1 MNESNEKKLVIVWL
15 SVDKQAAIDMALLY
29 ARDSRLNGGWNQIEL
44 ILWGPSVE
52 SAAESEAVQQELALL
67 QNLGVQIGICL
78 ACAVRYG
85 VSQKLSDLGFEVRGM
100 GEHLTDLLKSSN
112 PVFVV

>member
-29 ARDSRLNGGWNQIEL
+29 ARDSLINGWWNQIEL

-52 SAAESEAVQQELALL
+52 SARRKRGGPAGTGAASEPRRSDRNLSRMRGAL
-67 QNLGVQIGICL
+67 
-78 ACAVRYG
+78 R
-85 VSQKLSDLGFEVRGM
+85 R
-100 GEHLTDLLKSSN
+100 LTEALR
-112 PVFVV
+112 PWF

>member
-1 MNESNEKKLVIVWL
+1 MNEMKNNQLVIVWL

-29 ARDSRLNGGWNQIEL
+29 ARDSLLNNWWDQVEL

-52 SAAESEAVQQELALL
+52 SAAQSEAVQQELALL
-67 QNLGVQIGICL
+67 QNLGVKIGVCL

-100 GEHLTDLLKSSN
+100 GEHLTELLKGSN